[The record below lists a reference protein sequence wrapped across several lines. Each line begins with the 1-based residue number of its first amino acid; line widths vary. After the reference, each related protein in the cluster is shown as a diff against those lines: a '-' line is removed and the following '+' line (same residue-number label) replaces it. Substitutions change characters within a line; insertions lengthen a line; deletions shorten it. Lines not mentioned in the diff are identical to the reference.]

1 MTEGGNESVAR
12 DIDRLS
18 IELRV
23 SAPDLDPDRITRMFG
38 VDPTHAA
45 RRGEAID
52 IAGVPT
58 TQSSGIWSYELPA
71 SPEWELGDAI
81 DTLLERLPHDP
92 ALWESLAGWARV
104 AVVCGLF
111 THGAGRSADVSPD
124 TLARLSDRRLALTLE
139 LHIVTSET

>member
-38 VDPTHAA
+38 VQPTHAA

-52 IAGVPT
+52 IDRVMARISRLVIWPSCSKA
-58 TQSSGIWSYELPA
+58 SSG
-71 SPEWELGDAI
+71 SPG
-81 DTLLERLPHDP
+81 
-92 ALWESLAGWARV
+92 V
-104 AVVCGLF
+104 A
-111 THGAGRSADVSPD
+111 A
-124 TLARLSDRRLALTLE
+124 
-139 LHIVTSET
+139 